1 MNIICAGYNIDHNS
15 IDIATTIR
23 YLLRIDCW
31 KLKKD

>member
-1 MNIICAGYNIDHNS
+1 MNIKYAGYNMDHNS
-15 IDIATTIR
+15 IDIAATIR